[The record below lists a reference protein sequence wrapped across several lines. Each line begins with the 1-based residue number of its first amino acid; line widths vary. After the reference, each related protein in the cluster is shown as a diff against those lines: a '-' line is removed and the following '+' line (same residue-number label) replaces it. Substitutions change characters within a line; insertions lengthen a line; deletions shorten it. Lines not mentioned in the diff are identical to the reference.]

1 MGEIR
6 HEFYNYKWSTRVVG
20 NFKKYAVLQ
29 LGPFSSLFSSIALW
43 KMARFIFCSFPWVFW
58 TGCFVWYSSVSPW
71 KWSKRKPN
79 VNFFIRSSFVQSL
92 LTSLADRLYRPYAS
106 SVSFE
111 LKILAGI
118 LNSVQKP
125 KSKRDKDFLL
135 WTDSSSKEDEP
146 VAEKLAPLNRNSSDV
161 TAVILRHLVSFDPS
175 YSLLVFL
182 VIKFLVNL
190 CV

>member
-1 MGEIR
+1 
-6 HEFYNYKWSTRVVG
+6 
-20 NFKKYAVLQ
+20 
-29 LGPFSSLFSSIALW
+29 
-43 KMARFIFCSFPWVFW
+43 MARFIFCSFPWVFW
-58 TGCFVWYSSVSPW
+58 TGCFVWYSSVSLW
-71 KWSKRKPN
+71 NDLKEN
-79 VNFFIRSSFVQSL
+79 LVIFFFRSSFVRSL

-111 LKILAGI
+111 LKFLAGI

-161 TAVILRHLVSFDPS
+161 AAVILRHLVSFDPS